1 MALSVNFT
9 PTGTAPS
16 PAAAQASL
24 FSSFF
29 FSSPNLLS
37 GIDAS
42 PRVPTGTG
50 SDGMLGPG
58 STLGVDVG
66 VGNNGEVYL
75 RGQAGADSTAQ
86 DASAISAA
94 SSSTPATGAITVSPM
109 MLLAGLAALFFLT
122 RK

>member
-1 MALSVNFT
+1 MALAATVNFQ

-16 PAAAQASL
+16 ADAARQSL

-29 FSSPNLLS
+29 FATPNLLA
-37 GIDAS
+37 GADAS

-50 SDGMLGPG
+50 TDGQLGPG
-58 STLGVDVG
+58 TTLGVDVG

-75 RGQAGADSTAQ
+75 RGQAGADSTAS
-86 DASAISAA
+86 DASAAP
-94 SSSTPATGAITVSPM
+94 SSPATGSITVSPM